1 MGFQGMDCVGSQLLL
16 DSACWKQKEGAL
28 SFWQAWRRKMLP
40 GCVPHLVLSARC
52 GGIVNTQDP
61 EAWQDG
67 AMIQSQ
73 GLACARP

>member
-40 GCVPHLVLSARC
+40 GCVPHLVLSA
-52 GGIVNTQDP
+52 
-61 EAWQDG
+61 
-67 AMIQSQ
+67 
-73 GLACARP
+73 